1 MEYLDPN
8 YDRDI
13 DEEKLRVYLYL
24 GDDFGIMKIW
34 DLTYLLEQSDIKPCK
49 AVHEIRGDQYFPNRT
64 E

>member
-34 DLTYLLEQSDIKPCK
+34 DLTYLLE
-49 AVHEIRGDQYFPNRT
+49 
-64 E
+64 